1 MASVFMGLSGFF
13 VDAAPL
19 LAQRFLAGLASALVF
34 VCGGLLAAQL
44 AARQPARAGLLIGLS
59 KFYDALVDP
68 LVGAASDRT
77 RGRWGRRRPYLLWGG
92 LLSAV
97 SFALI
102 FQLDAV
108 DPSLKVAAALVVL
121 LLNASGYALF
131 NVPYLAM
138 PGEMTDDYHERTRLM
153 SFRVAAVAAGQ
164 LLAASV
170 GPLLILAFGGGAPGH
185 QRTAWLLAA
194 IIAIASVAS
203 FLSTRD
209 APAKLVPH
217 AAFGLGAQG
226 RAAFSNQPFMLLLG
240 VKLTYLLGLS
250 IFMAVLPYLFTWVMK
265 VSYQYLSLYFL
276 LQASLMLL
284 SQPLWVA
291 VTRRI
296 GKKRAYVVGSLV
308 TSLSLTGVAC
318 GPKSARQAALAS
330 PDPHRPQPAAAGT
343 TDEGGAKPPRDIAS
357 VCAEASPIAAVAPQ
371 SRSATSPWLG
381 SGDAAAALLG
391 FADHRYGM
399 ADLQA
404 LEKKQQYL
412 ELLQHVEDVAHGR
425 VEPAARAR
433 GHRRARLAVG
443 RDRRLPRVRGHGHG
457 RVLAAALHRAGAVEG
472 LHGRAWPRRHGDV
485 RPLLRDV
492 VLG

>member
-1 MASVFMGLSGFF
+1 MSADASAGSDTAPRQSTGVA
-13 VDAAPL
+13 DAA
-19 LAQRFLAGLASALVF
+19 A
-34 VCGGLLAAQL
+34 
-44 AARQPARAGLLIGLS
+44 PARLATSLCLGWGIGSLGMSLMFSATGVLMLRYLTDYAGVAAGVAGLLIGLS

-217 AAFGLGAQG
+217 AAFGLGAQV
-226 RAAFSNQPFMLLLG
+226 RAAFSNQPFMLLVHIIYGQLLVVIFVSRG
-240 VKLTYLLGLS
+240 VRS
-250 IFMAVLPYLFTWVMK
+250 REPR
-265 VSYQYLSLYFL
+265 FL
-276 LQASLMLL
+276 
-284 SQPLWVA
+284 W
-291 VTRRI
+291 R
-296 GKKRAYVVGSLV
+296 
-308 TSLSLTGVAC
+308 
-318 GPKSARQAALAS
+318 
-330 PDPHRPQPAAAGT
+330 
-343 TDEGGAKPPRDIAS
+343 
-357 VCAEASPIAAVAPQ
+357 
-371 SRSATSPWLG
+371 
-381 SGDAAAALLG
+381 
-391 FADHRYGM
+391 
-399 ADLQA
+399 
-404 LEKKQQYL
+404 
-412 ELLQHVEDVAHGR
+412 
-425 VEPAARAR
+425 
-433 GHRRARLAVG
+433 
-443 RDRRLPRVRGHGHG
+443 
-457 RVLAAALHRAGAVEG
+457 
-472 LHGRAWPRRHGDV
+472 
-485 RPLLRDV
+485 
-492 VLG
+492 

>member
-1 MASVFMGLSGFF
+1 MSADASAGSDTAPRQSTGVA
-13 VDAAPL
+13 DAA
-19 LAQRFLAGLASALVF
+19 A
-34 VCGGLLAAQL
+34 
-44 AARQPARAGLLIGLS
+44 PARLATSLCLGWGIGSLGMSLMFSATGVLMLRYLTDYAGVAAGVAGLLIGLS

-217 AAFGLGAQG
+217 AAFGLGAQV

-308 TSLSLTGVAC
+308 TSLSLCSWLLAGPAEPAWAIMLRGAIYGLGGGGLMLIGQSMLPDVMEHDARLTGTRREGVLAGVYTTVEKLSFSI
-318 GPKSARQAALAS
+318 GPSLVGLVLEATDYVGSAS
-330 PDPHRPQPAAAGT
+330 GDVVQPAAALR
-343 TDEGGAKPPRDIAS
+343 AMYACIAVLPTLS
-357 VCAEASPIAAVAPQ
+357 ILVGCVML
-371 SRSATSPWLG
+371 RW
-381 SGDAAAALLG
+381 
-391 FADHRYGM
+391 Y
-399 ADLQA
+399 
-404 LEKKQQYL
+404 
-412 ELLQHVEDVAHGR
+412 
-425 VEPAARAR
+425 
-433 GHRRARLAVG
+433 RLDDG
-443 RDRRLPRVRGHGHG
+443 VRPS
-457 RVLAAALHRAGAVEG
+457 RAGT
-472 LHGRAWPRRHGDV
+472 
-485 RPLLRDV
+485 
-492 VLG
+492 